1 MKIGS
6 PEWFNQKSKE
16 KQHIDFQQLMEQRRE
31 QFCQK
36 YSPENL
42 SSMDGGKLLSQVFN
56 KNGMIGQLMSK
67 DGDYRNFG
75 TTGKFWYLSIVY
87 QTKDGAWRYRGS
99 DGTIEIS
106 KNDAPKYAVKV
117 RDEFLS
123 CLNIIKENEPY
134 NCEDDYVRLEQCLS
148 KCYFSDYVW
157 ILKYYQMFF
166 PQYFPGMYGDGTLER
181 AMGILGLSKTT
192 KRLVNAGIISLFIR
206 KCNINNIVFNNIYEE
221 KWGWDDKQP
230 PCEGYSTNAAL
241 SLSFESGEDIN
252 LSFYHLPNNDSIKEM
267 VTKETKETD
276 DLLNAL
282 DTIGDDIGLIG
293 YDRAIITKARVNHGV
308 FRDRLLSTRGK
319 CELCG
324 VASPSLLIASH
335 IKPWASSSPEEKID
349 FNNGLLLCPNHD
361 KLFDQGFISFDANG
375 NIIISEKLSKTDRL
389 FMNVQ
394 ESMKI
399 SVSEK
404 NCDYFAFHRLNVFQ
418 DNQ

>member
-16 KQHIDFQQLMEQRRE
+16 KQHIDFQQIMEQRRE

-75 TTGKFWYLSIVY
+75 TTGKLWYLAIVY
-87 QTKDGAWRYRGS
+87 QTEEGAWRYRTNKE
-99 DGTIEIS
+99 TINILKE
-106 KNDAPKYAVKV
+106 DAPKYAVKV

-123 CLNIIKENEPY
+123 CINIIKENEPY
-134 NCEDDYVRLEQCLS
+134 NSESDYWRLDEALK
-148 KCYFSDYVW
+148 KCYFSKYVW

-166 PQYFPGMYGDGTLER
+166 PQYFPGMYGDDTMNR
-181 AMGILGLSKTT
+181 AMDILGLPKTS

-221 KWGWDDKQP
+221 KWGWEGKQL
-230 PCEGYSTNAAL
+230 PCESYSSNAAIN
-241 SLSFESGEDIN
+241 LSFEDDSIN
-252 LSFYHLPNNDSIKEM
+252 LSFYSLPSNISAKEM
-267 VTKETKETD
+267 ATKESKETED
-276 DLLNAL
+276 FLTAL

-293 YDRAIITKARVNHGV
+293 YDREIITKARVNHGV
-308 FRDRLLSTRGK
+308 FRDRLLSTKGK

>member
-1 MKIGS
+1 MKVGS

-16 KQHIDFQQLMEQRRE
+16 KQHIDFQHLMEQRRE
-31 QFCQK
+31 EFCQK

-42 SSMDGGKLLSQVFN
+42 ASMDGGKLISQVFN

-67 DGDYRNFG
+67 YGDYCNFG
-75 TTGKFWYLSIVY
+75 TTGTFWYLSIVY
-87 QTKDGAWRYRGS
+87 QTEEGAWRYRTNK
-99 DGTIEIS
+99 DTIDILKE
-106 KNDAPKYAVKV
+106 DASKYAVKV

-123 CLNIIKENEPY
+123 CFNIIKENEPY
-134 NCEDDYVRLEQCLS
+134 NSESDYLRLDKALS
-148 KCYFSDYVW
+148 KCYFSKYVW
-157 ILKYYQMFF
+157 VLKYYQMFF
-166 PQYFPGMYGDGTLER
+166 PQYFPGMYGDDTMNR
-181 AMGILGLSKTT
+181 AMDILGLSKTS

-206 KCNINNIVFNNIYEE
+206 KCNINNIVFNNIYAE
-221 KWGWDDKQP
+221 KWGWEGKQS
-230 PCEGYSTNAAL
+230 PCESYSSNAAIN
-241 SLSFESGEDIN
+241 LSFEGDDIN
-252 LSFYHLPNNDSIKEM
+252 LSFYNLPSNINVKEIA
-267 VTKETKETD
+267 TKETKETED
-276 DLLNAL
+276 FLTAL

-293 YDRAIITKARVNHGV
+293 YDREIITKARVNHGV
-308 FRDRLLSTRGK
+308 FRERLLSTRGK

-324 VASPSLLIASH
+324 VASPALLIASH

-361 KLFDQGFISFDANG
+361 KLFDQGFISFDVNG